1 MPPKGPILPSPR
13 ASRGTPARPRRA
25 ARGQRRVAI
34 NQRGTTGGDVP
45 CWLTRRK
52 SRAASALGK
61 PRLLN
66 PGQRQRRQV
75 GVGMEHSSSG
85 DSRSAASW
93 PSGGEV
99 TMRTEAGRFCIRA
112 GPAPLAPQN
121 RPNRLREVK
130 PSSASS
136 SQRRATRY
144 GKVLQPQDV
153 SLRWSGSMAPT
164 LLATARGAPPLA
176 NHRSGRPRPKLGKEQ
191 PNRFTHAKSAR
202 ELRGSGRRRIF
213 SWGSVAPP

>member
-1 MPPKGPILPSPR
+1 MASHRQLGPALTGHTDWVSSVAFSP
-13 ASRGTPARPRRA
+13 
-25 ARGQRRVAI
+25 
-34 NQRGTTGGDVP
+34 D
-45 CWLTRRK
+45 
-52 SRAASALGK
+52 GK
-61 PRLLN
+61 N

-153 SLRWSGSMAPT
+153 SLRRSGSMAPT
-164 LLATARGAPPLA
+164 LLATARGACRWPTTDLDVLDRSWARNSQTDSLMPKVLGNCEEAGLDEFLA
-176 NHRSGRPRPKLGKEQ
+176 GDR
-191 PNRFTHAKSAR
+191 
-202 ELRGSGRRRIF
+202 
-213 SWGSVAPP
+213 

>member
-1 MPPKGPILPSPR
+1 MRLWDVASHRQLGPALTGHTDWVSSVAFSP
-13 ASRGTPARPRRA
+13 
-25 ARGQRRVAI
+25 
-34 NQRGTTGGDVP
+34 D
-45 CWLTRRK
+45 
-52 SRAASALGK
+52 GK
-61 PRLLN
+61 N
-66 PGQRQRRQV
+66 PGLRQRRQV

-153 SLRWSGSMAPT
+153 SLRRSGSMAPT